1 MAATRIQKRV
11 VRPTNLRSTRR
22 PTNNNLRRRRTIRR
36 QRPLY
41 LHRQTV
47 RRRRHKTSSRSKPF
61 AVNLAGIKP
70 RMETMTAATGTQLRD
85 QALVDVAVNADPDWW
100 QHAVNIV
107 RDIAATSF
115 DFTTDDIWCELE
127 RRSIATPHEPRAIG
141 AVVVAVKRLGLIAP
155 TNRYRPS
162 SRPECH
168 ARPIRVW
175 QAV

>member
-1 MAATRIQKRV
+1 M
-11 VRPTNLRSTRR
+11 N
-22 PTNNNLRRRRTIRR
+22 
-36 QRPLY
+36 
-41 LHRQTV
+41 
-47 RRRRHKTSSRSKPF
+47 
-61 AVNLAGIKP
+61 
-70 RMETMTAATGTQLRD
+70 TGAELRD

-107 RDIAATSF
+107 RDVAATSF
-115 DFTTDDIWCELE
+115 DFTTDDVWCELE
-127 RRSIATPHEPRAIG
+127 RRNIATPHEPRAIG

>member
-1 MAATRIQKRV
+1 MDLPNLRQHRHHLHQTIRT
-11 VRPTNLRSTRR
+11 TNLRKQTST
-22 PTNNNLRRRRTIRR
+22 TNYDRER
-36 QRPLY
+36 QN
-41 LHRQTV
+41 
-47 RRRRHKTSSRSKPF
+47 KM
-61 AVNLAGIKP
+61 I
-70 RMETMTAATGTQLRD
+70 TGTQLRD
-85 QALVDVAVNADPDWW
+85 QSLVDVAVNANPNWW

-107 RDIAATSF
+107 QDVAATSF

-127 RRSIATPHEPRAIG
+127 RRNVMTPHEPRAIG

>member
-1 MAATRIQKRV
+1 M
-11 VRPTNLRSTRR
+11 N
-22 PTNNNLRRRRTIRR
+22 
-36 QRPLY
+36 
-41 LHRQTV
+41 
-47 RRRRHKTSSRSKPF
+47 
-61 AVNLAGIKP
+61 
-70 RMETMTAATGTQLRD
+70 TGTQLRN

-107 RDIAATSF
+107 QDIAATSF

-127 RRSIATPHEPRAIG
+127 RQSIATPHEPRAIG

-162 SRPECH
+162 NRPECH

>member
-1 MAATRIQKRV
+1 M
-11 VRPTNLRSTRR
+11 VRPTSLRNTRR
-22 PTNNNLRRRRTIRR
+22 TTNNNLRRRRTNPR
-36 QRPLY
+36 QRPLHP
-41 LHRQTV
+41 HRQTV
-47 RRRRHKTSSRSKPF
+47 RRRRHETSSRSKPST
-61 AVNLAGIKP
+61 VNLAGIKLGVGK
-70 RMETMTAATGTQLRD
+70 MITGTQLRD

-107 RDIAATSF
+107 QDVAATSF

>member
-1 MAATRIQKRV
+1 MALPDLRQRRNHIHQTIRT
-11 VRPTNLRSTRR
+11 TNLRKQTST
-22 PTNNNLRRRRTIRR
+22 TNYDRER
-36 QRPLY
+36 QN
-41 LHRQTV
+41 
-47 RRRRHKTSSRSKPF
+47 KM
-61 AVNLAGIKP
+61 I
-70 RMETMTAATGTQLRD
+70 TGTQLRD

-107 RDIAATSF
+107 RDVAATSF

>member
-1 MAATRIQKRV
+1 MDL
-11 VRPTNLRSTRR
+11 PNLRQRR
-22 PTNNNLRRRRTIRR
+22 NHIHQTIRTTNMRKQTSTTNYDRER
-36 QRPLY
+36 QN
-41 LHRQTV
+41 
-47 RRRRHKTSSRSKPF
+47 KM
-61 AVNLAGIKP
+61 I
-70 RMETMTAATGTQLRD
+70 TGTQLRD

-107 RDIAATSF
+107 RDVAATSF

>member
-1 MAATRIQKRV
+1 MALPDLRQHRNHIHQTIRT
-11 VRPTNLRSTRR
+11 TNLRKQTST
-22 PTNNNLRRRRTIRR
+22 TNHDRER
-36 QRPLY
+36 QN
-41 LHRQTV
+41 
-47 RRRRHKTSSRSKPF
+47 KM
-61 AVNLAGIKP
+61 I
-70 RMETMTAATGTQLRD
+70 TGTQLRD

-100 QHAVNIV
+100 QNAVNIV

-162 SRPECH
+162 NRPECH

>member
-1 MAATRIQKRV
+1 MATTRIQKRM
-11 VRPTNLRSTRR
+11 VRPTSLRNTRR
-22 PTNNNLRRRRTIRR
+22 TTNNNLRRRRTIRR
-36 QRPLY
+36 QRPLHP
-41 LHRQTV
+41 HRQTL
-47 RRRRHKTSSRSKPF
+47 RRRGRHETRSRSKPF
-61 AVNLAGIKP
+61 TVNLAGIKP
-70 RMETMTAATGTQLRD
+70 RMERMTTGTQLRD

-107 RDIAATSF
+107 QDVAATSF

-141 AVVVAVKRLGLIAP
+141 AVVAAVKRLGLIAP

>member
-1 MAATRIQKRV
+1 MDLPNLRQHRHHLHQTIRT
-11 VRPTNLRSTRR
+11 TNLRKQTST
-22 PTNNNLRRRRTIRR
+22 TNYDRER
-36 QRPLY
+36 QN
-41 LHRQTV
+41 
-47 RRRRHKTSSRSKPF
+47 KM
-61 AVNLAGIKP
+61 I
-70 RMETMTAATGTQLRD
+70 TGTQLRD
-85 QALVDVAVNADPDWW
+85 QSLVDVAVNANPNWW

-107 RDIAATSF
+107 QDVAATSF

-127 RRSIATPHEPRAIG
+127 RRNVMTPHEPRAIG

-162 SRPECH
+162 NRPECH

>member
-1 MAATRIQKRV
+1 MATTWIQARM
-11 VRPTNLRSTRR
+11 VRPTGLRNTRR
-22 PTNNNLRRRRTIRR
+22 TTNNNLRRRRTIRR
-36 QRPLY
+36 IRPL
-41 LHRQTV
+41 HPHHQTL
-47 RRRRHKTSSRSKPF
+47 RRPRNETSSRSKPF
-61 AVNLAGIKP
+61 TVNMAGKQP
-70 RMETMTAATGTQLRD
+70 GVGTMNTGTQLRD

-107 RDIAATSF
+107 RDVAATSF

>member
-1 MAATRIQKRV
+1 MGLPD
-11 VRPTNLRSTRR
+11 VRQRRNHIHKTIRTTNLRKQTST
-22 PTNNNLRRRRTIRR
+22 TNHDRER
-36 QRPLY
+36 QN
-41 LHRQTV
+41 
-47 RRRRHKTSSRSKPF
+47 KM
-61 AVNLAGIKP
+61 N
-70 RMETMTAATGTQLRD
+70 TGAELRD

-107 RDIAATSF
+107 RDVAATSF

>member
-1 MAATRIQKRV
+1 MAATRIQKRM
-11 VRPTNLRSTRR
+11 VRPTRLRNTRR
-22 PTNNNLRRRRTIRR
+22 TTNNNLRRRRTNSR

-41 LHRQTV
+41 VHRQTV
-47 RRRRHKTSSRSKPF
+47 RRRRHQTSSRSKPHP
-61 AVNLAGIKP
+61 VNLAGIKP
-70 RMETMTAATGTQLRD
+70 GVGKMITGTQLRD
-85 QALVDVAVNADPDWW
+85 QALVDVAVNADPNWW

-107 RDIAATSF
+107 RDVAATSF

>member
-1 MAATRIQKRV
+1 MAL
-11 VRPTNLRSTRR
+11 PDLRQHRHHIHQ
-22 PTNNNLRRRRTIRR
+22 TIRTTNMRKQTSTTNHDRER
-36 QRPLY
+36 QN
-41 LHRQTV
+41 
-47 RRRRHKTSSRSKPF
+47 KM
-61 AVNLAGIKP
+61 I
-70 RMETMTAATGTQLRD
+70 TGTQLRD

-107 RDIAATSF
+107 QDIAATSF

>member
-1 MAATRIQKRV
+1 M
-11 VRPTNLRSTRR
+11 VRPTSLRSTRR
-22 PTNNNLRRRRTIRR
+22 ATNNNFRRRRTIRR

-41 LHRQTV
+41 LCRQTL
-47 RRRRHKTSSRSKPF
+47 RRRRHKTSSRSKPH

-70 RMETMTAATGTQLRD
+70 GVERMITGAELRD
-85 QALVDVAVNADPDWW
+85 QALVDVAVNANPDWW

-107 RDIAATSF
+107 RDVAATSF

>member
-1 MAATRIQKRV
+1 MASTRIQKRM
-11 VRPTNLRSTRR
+11 VRPTSLRNTRR
-22 PTNNNLRRRRTIRR
+22 ITNNNLRRRRTIRR

-41 LHRQTV
+41 VHCQTV
-47 RRRRHKTSSRSKPF
+47 RRRRNETSSRSKPF
-61 AVNLAGIKP
+61 TVNLAGIKP
-70 RMETMTAATGTQLRD
+70 GLGKMITGTQLRD
-85 QALVDVAVNADPDWW
+85 QSLVDVAVNADPDWW

>member
-1 MAATRIQKRV
+1 M
-11 VRPTNLRSTRR
+11 VRPTSLRNTRR
-22 PTNNNLRRRRTIRR
+22 TTNNNLRRRRTSRR

-41 LHRQTV
+41 VHRQTV
-47 RRRRHKTSSRSKPF
+47 RRQRNETSSRSKPF
-61 AVNLAGIKP
+61 TVKLAGIKLGVGK
-70 RMETMTAATGTQLRD
+70 MITGIQLRD

-107 RDIAATSF
+107 QDVAATSF

>member
-1 MAATRIQKRV
+1 MVRAT
-11 VRPTNLRSTRR
+11 TLRNTRR
-22 PTNNNLRRRRTIRR
+22 PTNNNFRRRRTIQR

-41 LHRQTV
+41 KHRQTL
-47 RRRRHKTSSRSKPF
+47 RRRRNETSSRSKPF
-61 AVNLAGIKP
+61 AVKLAGRKLG
-70 RMETMTAATGTQLRD
+70 METMITGVELRD
-85 QALVDVAVNADPDWW
+85 QSLVDVAVNADPVWW

-115 DFTTDDIWCELE
+115 DFTTDDIWHELE
-127 RRSIATPHEPRAIG
+127 RRNIATPHEPRAIG
-141 AVVVAVKRLGLIAP
+141 AVVVVVKRSGLIAP

-162 SRPECH
+162 IRPECH

>member
-1 MAATRIQKRV
+1 MV
-11 VRPTNLRSTRR
+11 LPNLRQRR
-22 PTNNNLRRRRTIRR
+22 NHIHQTIRTTDVRKQTSTTNYDRER
-36 QRPLY
+36 QN
-41 LHRQTV
+41 
-47 RRRRHKTSSRSKPF
+47 KM
-61 AVNLAGIKP
+61 I
-70 RMETMTAATGTQLRD
+70 TGTQLRD

-162 SRPECH
+162 NRPECH

>member
-1 MAATRIQKRV
+1 MALPDLRQRRNHIHQTIRT
-11 VRPTNLRSTRR
+11 TNLRKQTST
-22 PTNNNLRRRRTIRR
+22 TNYDRER
-36 QRPLY
+36 QN
-41 LHRQTV
+41 
-47 RRRRHKTSSRSKPF
+47 KM
-61 AVNLAGIKP
+61 I
-70 RMETMTAATGTQLRD
+70 TGTQLRD

-107 RDIAATSF
+107 QDVAATSF

-127 RRSIATPHEPRAIG
+127 RLSIATPHEPRAIG